1 MCFCDS
7 AYAFASYDMSVAKI
21 IQHKSMVFILFTLF
35 LSNTSSFAQTI
46 GPVDDP
52 GHTACNAVGKRIAGQ
67 LYLPPQHHAQ
77 GTPFMNDNW
86 TAGMVI
92 FNDWD
97 TVRISSMNYNAYLD
111 EVIYLNQVLNKY
123 IVIDHQSIQEF
134 ILIPGNG
141 KPVLKFSRRIS
152 NNKIR
157 SKYIQVLV
165 EDSVSLYAVRKVE
178 FIEDPGYPPSLH
190 PDHYLPIN
198 EYYVKKQDFLMV
210 KIKPS
215 NVQLY
220 RIFPDKE
227 KAIKRY
233 IRQHQLKV
241 SNELDLIG
249 VILFIND
256 TDPVIYPNL
265 H

>member
-1 MCFCDS
+1 MQGVFMKDG
-7 AYAFASYDMSVAKI
+7 FLI
-21 IQHKSMVFILFTLF
+21 ILIAILINKGL
-35 LSNTSSFAQTI
+35 FAQNI
-46 GPVDDP
+46 NQLDDP
-52 GHTACNAVGKRIAGQ
+52 GHTVCNAVGKRIAGQ

-92 FNDWD
+92 SNEGD
-97 TVRISSMNYNAYLD
+97 TVRISRMNYNAYLD
-111 EVIYLNQVLNKY
+111 EMIYFNQALNKY

-141 KPVLKFSRRIS
+141 KQVLRFSHRS
-152 NNKIR
+152 LNDEIR

-198 EYYVKKQDFLMV
+198 EYYVKKQNSLMV
-210 KIKPS
+210 KVKPS

-220 RIFPDKE
+220 KIFPDKE

-241 SNELDLIG
+241 SGEMDLIE
-249 VILFIND
+249 VIFFIND
-256 TDPVIYPNL
+256 ADPVIDPFL

>member
-1 MCFCDS
+1 MQGVFMKDG
-7 AYAFASYDMSVAKI
+7 FLI
-21 IQHKSMVFILFTLF
+21 ILIAILINKGL
-35 LSNTSSFAQTI
+35 FAQNI
-46 GPVDDP
+46 NQLDDP
-52 GHTACNAVGKRIAGQ
+52 GHTVCNAVGKRIAGQ

-86 TAGMVI
+86 TAGVVI
-92 FNDWD
+92 FNDRD
-97 TVRISSMNYNAYLD
+97 TARIASMNYNAYLD

-141 KPVLKFSRRIS
+141 KQVLRFSHRS
-152 NNKIR
+152 LNDEIR

-198 EYYVKKQDFLMV
+198 EYYVKKQNSLMV
-210 KIKPS
+210 KVKPS

-220 RIFPDKE
+220 KIFPDKE

-241 SNELDLIG
+241 SGEMDLIE
-249 VILFIND
+249 VIFFIND
-256 TDPVIYPNL
+256 ADPVIDPFL

>member
-1 MCFCDS
+1 MQRIFMKDG
-7 AYAFASYDMSVAKI
+7 FLI
-21 IQHKSMVFILFTLF
+21 ILIAILINKGL
-35 LSNTSSFAQTI
+35 FAQNI
-46 GPVDDP
+46 NQLDDP
-52 GHTACNAVGKRIAGQ
+52 GHTVCNAVGKRIAGQ

-77 GTPFMNDNW
+77 GTPFINDNW

-92 FNDWD
+92 INDWD
-97 TVRISSMNYNAYLD
+97 TARISSMNYNAYLD

-157 SKYIQVLV
+157 SKYIQALV
-165 EDSVSLYAVRKVE
+165 EDSVSLYAVRNVE

-198 EYYVKKQDFLMV
+198 EYYVKKQDSLMV

-220 RIFPDKE
+220 KIFPDKE

-249 VILFIND
+249 VILFINE

>member
-1 MCFCDS
+1 MKDGFL
-7 AYAFASYDMSVAKI
+7 I
-21 IQHKSMVFILFTLF
+21 ILIAILINKGL
-35 LSNTSSFAQTI
+35 FAQNI
-46 GPVDDP
+46 NQLDDP
-52 GHTACNAVGKRIAGQ
+52 GHTVCNAVGKRIAGQ

-92 FNDWD
+92 SNEGD
-97 TVRISSMNYNAYLD
+97 TVRISRMNYNAYLD
-111 EVIYLNQVLNKY
+111 EMIYFNQALNKY

-141 KPVLKFSRRIS
+141 KQVLRFSHRS
-152 NNKIR
+152 LNDEIR

-198 EYYVKKQDFLMV
+198 EYYVKKQNSLMV
-210 KIKPS
+210 KVKPS

-220 RIFPDKE
+220 KIFPDKE

-241 SNELDLIG
+241 SGEMDLIE
-249 VILFIND
+249 VIFFIND
-256 TDPVIYPNL
+256 ADPVIDPFL

>member
-1 MCFCDS
+1 MKDGFL
-7 AYAFASYDMSVAKI
+7 I
-21 IQHKSMVFILFTLF
+21 ILIAILINKGL
-35 LSNTSSFAQTI
+35 FAQNI
-46 GPVDDP
+46 NQLDDP
-52 GHTACNAVGKRIAGQ
+52 GHTVCNAVGKRIAGQ

-92 FNDWD
+92 SNEGD
-97 TVRISSMNYNAYLD
+97 TVRISRMNYNAYLD
-111 EVIYLNQVLNKY
+111 EMIYFNQALNKY

-141 KPVLKFSRRIS
+141 KQVLRFSHRS
-152 NNKIR
+152 LNDEIR

-198 EYYVKKQDFLMV
+198 EYYVKKQNSLMV
-210 KIKPS
+210 KVKPS
-215 NVQLY
+215 KPQLY
-220 RIFPDKE
+220 NIFPDKE

-241 SNELDLIG
+241 SGEMDLIE
-249 VILFIND
+249 VIFFIND
-256 TDPVIYPNL
+256 ADPVIDPNL

>member
-1 MCFCDS
+1 MKDGFL
-7 AYAFASYDMSVAKI
+7 I
-21 IQHKSMVFILFTLF
+21 ILIAILINKGL
-35 LSNTSSFAQTI
+35 FAQNI
-46 GPVDDP
+46 NQLDDP
-52 GHTACNAVGKRIAGQ
+52 GHTVCNAVGKRIAGQ

-92 FNDWD
+92 SNEGD
-97 TVRISSMNYNAYLD
+97 TVRISRMNYNAYLD
-111 EVIYLNQVLNKY
+111 EMIYFNQALNKY

-141 KPVLKFSRRIS
+141 KQVLRFSHRS
-152 NNKIR
+152 LNDEIR

-198 EYYVKKQDFLMV
+198 EYYVKKQNSLMV
-210 KIKPS
+210 KVKPS

-220 RIFPDKE
+220 KIFPDKE

-249 VILFIND
+249 VILFINE
-256 TDPVIYPNL
+256 TDPVIDPNL

>member
-1 MCFCDS
+1 MKDGFL
-7 AYAFASYDMSVAKI
+7 I
-21 IQHKSMVFILFTLF
+21 ILIAILINKGL
-35 LSNTSSFAQTI
+35 FAQNI
-46 GPVDDP
+46 NQLDDP
-52 GHTACNAVGKRIAGQ
+52 GHTVCNAVGKRIAGQ

-92 FNDWD
+92 SNEGD
-97 TVRISSMNYNAYLD
+97 TVRISRMNYNAYLD
-111 EVIYLNQVLNKY
+111 EMIYFNQALNKY

-141 KPVLKFSRRIS
+141 KQVLRFSHRS
-152 NNKIR
+152 LNDEIR

-198 EYYVKKQDFLMV
+198 EYYVKKQNSLMV
-210 KIKPS
+210 KVKPS

-220 RIFPDKE
+220 KIFPDKE

-241 SNELDLIG
+241 SGELDLIE
-249 VILFIND
+249 VIFFIND
-256 TDPVIYPNL
+256 ADPVIDPFL

>member
-1 MCFCDS
+1 MKDGFL
-7 AYAFASYDMSVAKI
+7 I
-21 IQHKSMVFILFTLF
+21 ILIAILINKGL
-35 LSNTSSFAQTI
+35 FAQNI
-46 GPVDDP
+46 NQLDDP
-52 GHTACNAVGKRIAGQ
+52 SHTVCNAVGKRIAGQ

-92 FNDWD
+92 SNEGD
-97 TVRISSMNYNAYLD
+97 TVRISRMNYNAYLD
-111 EVIYLNQVLNKY
+111 EMIYFNQALNKY

-141 KPVLKFSRRIS
+141 KQVLRFSHRS
-152 NNKIR
+152 LNDEIR

-198 EYYVKKQDFLMV
+198 EYYVKKQNSLMV
-210 KIKPS
+210 KVKPS

-220 RIFPDKE
+220 KIFPDKE

-241 SNELDLIG
+241 SGEMDLIE
-249 VILFIND
+249 VIFFIND
-256 TDPVIYPNL
+256 ADPVIDPFL

>member
-1 MCFCDS
+1 MQRVFMKDG
-7 AYAFASYDMSVAKI
+7 FLI
-21 IQHKSMVFILFTLF
+21 ILIAILINKGL
-35 LSNTSSFAQTI
+35 FAQNI
-46 GPVDDP
+46 NQLDDP
-52 GHTACNAVGKRIAGQ
+52 SHTVCNAVGKRIAGQ

-92 FNDWD
+92 SNEGD
-97 TVRISSMNYNAYLD
+97 TVRISRMNYNAYLD
-111 EVIYLNQVLNKY
+111 EMIYFNQALNKY

-141 KPVLKFSRRIS
+141 KQVLRFSHRS
-152 NNKIR
+152 LNDEIR

-198 EYYVKKQDFLMV
+198 EYYVKKQNSLMV
-210 KIKPS
+210 KVKPS

-220 RIFPDKE
+220 KIFPDKE

-241 SNELDLIG
+241 SGEMDLIE
-249 VILFIND
+249 VIFFIND
-256 TDPVIYPNL
+256 ADPVIDPFL

>member
-1 MCFCDS
+1 MKDGFL
-7 AYAFASYDMSVAKI
+7 I
-21 IQHKSMVFILFTLF
+21 ILIAILINKGL
-35 LSNTSSFAQTI
+35 FAQNI
-46 GPVDDP
+46 NQLDDP
-52 GHTACNAVGKRIAGQ
+52 GHTVCNAVGKRIAGQ

-92 FNDWD
+92 SNEGD
-97 TVRISSMNYNAYLD
+97 TVRISRMNYNAYLD
-111 EVIYLNQVLNKY
+111 KMIYFNQALNKY

-141 KPVLKFSRRIS
+141 KQVLRFSHRS
-152 NNKIR
+152 LNDEIR

-198 EYYVKKQDFLMV
+198 EYYVKKQNSLMV
-210 KIKPS
+210 KVKPS

-220 RIFPDKE
+220 KIFPDKE

-241 SNELDLIG
+241 SGEMDLIE
-249 VILFIND
+249 VIFFIND
-256 TDPVIYPNL
+256 ADPVIDPFL

>member
-1 MCFCDS
+1 MKDGFL
-7 AYAFASYDMSVAKI
+7 I
-21 IQHKSMVFILFTLF
+21 ILIAILINKGL
-35 LSNTSSFAQTI
+35 FAQNI
-46 GPVDDP
+46 NQLDDP
-52 GHTACNAVGKRIAGQ
+52 GHTVCNAVGKRIAGQ

-77 GTPFMNDNW
+77 GSPFLNDDW
-86 TAGMVI
+86 MAGMVI
-92 FNDWD
+92 LNGRD
-97 TVRISSMNYNAYLD
+97 TARISSMNHNAHLD
-111 EVIYLNQVLNKY
+111 EVIYFNQVLNKY
-123 IVIDHQSIQEF
+123 IIIDHQSIEAF
-134 ILIPGNG
+134 LLIPGNG
-141 KPVLKFSRRIS
+141 MSVLRFSRWIS
-152 NNKIR
+152 NKKIR

-190 PDHYLPIN
+190 PDHYLPIS
-198 EYYVKKQDFLMV
+198 EYYVKKQDSLMV

-220 RIFPDKE
+220 HIFPSKK

-241 SNELDLIG
+241 SNESDLIE
-249 VILFIND
+249 VIHFVNE
-256 TDPVIYPNL
+256 TDPVIDPFL

>member
-1 MCFCDS
+1 MKDGFL
-7 AYAFASYDMSVAKI
+7 I
-21 IQHKSMVFILFTLF
+21 ILIAILINKGL
-35 LSNTSSFAQTI
+35 FAQNI
-46 GPVDDP
+46 NQLDDP
-52 GHTACNAVGKRIAGQ
+52 GHTVCNAVGKRITGQ
-67 LYLPPQHHAQ
+67 LYLPPQVHAR
-77 GTPFMNDNW
+77 GSPFLNDDW
-86 TAGMVI
+86 KAGMVI
-92 FNDWD
+92 FNGRD
-97 TVRISSMNYNAYLD
+97 TARISSMNYNAYLD
-111 EVIYLNQVLNKY
+111 EVIYFNQVLNKY
-123 IVIDHQSIQEF
+123 IIIDHQSMQEF

-141 KPVLKFSRRIS
+141 MSVLRFSRWIS

-157 SKYIQVLV
+157 SKYIQVLI

-198 EYYVKKQDFLMV
+198 EYYVKKQDSLMV

-220 RIFPDKE
+220 NIFPDKE

-233 IRQHQLKV
+233 IRQHQLKL
-241 SNELDLIG
+241 SNELDLIE
-249 VILFIND
+249 VILFINE
-256 TDPVIYPNL
+256 TDPIIDPFL

>member
-1 MCFCDS
+1 MKDGFL
-7 AYAFASYDMSVAKI
+7 I
-21 IQHKSMVFILFTLF
+21 ILIAILINKGL
-35 LSNTSSFAQTI
+35 FAQNI
-46 GPVDDP
+46 NQLDDP
-52 GHTACNAVGKRIAGQ
+52 GHTVCNAVGKRVAGQ

-86 TAGMVI
+86 TAGVVI

-123 IVIDHQSIQEF
+123 IVIDHQSIHEF

-141 KPVLKFSRRIS
+141 KPVLKFCHQSL
-152 NNKIR
+152 NNRIR

-190 PDHYLPIN
+190 PDHFLPIN
-198 EYYVKKQDFLMV
+198 EYYVKKQDSLMV

-256 TDPVIYPNL
+256 MDRVINPNL